1 MPTASTN
8 RLLERLGPTRELPTI
23 PAVLVPLLKCMEK
36 PWDAVDMHQV
46 VQLISQDKS
55 LAARSLQVAN
65 SPLFGWSHQVENI
78 QSAVLGLGLERIQQ
92 IAVSCSLL
100 RLLPA
105 VSFGV
110 NPSVFWAHSLGCA
123 LVSRELAVK
132 IGFPDPAKAYAAGL
146 LHDVGIVALL
156 WVSPHEFRRSIEQ
169 ARADRVPLHVAEET
183 VLGTTHCEAGK
194 IIATSWHLPQELIE
208 VIACHHAP
216 ALATANRALT
226 GLVSVSDLLC
236 RLGGLGYG
244 YREDHETNFAE
255 EPGFTILAG
264 QYPAIRPLDLA
275 RFTFEM
281 DAVLEEV
288 QAVVSRVYGLAQ

>member
-1 MPTASTN
+1 MSTPSTN
-8 RLLERLGPTRELPTI
+8 RLLEELGSARELPTI
-23 PAVLVPLLKCMEK
+23 PAVLVPLLKCMK
-36 PWDAVDMHQV
+36 KTWDAVDMHQV

-55 LAARSLQVAN
+55 LAARSPQVAN
-65 SPLFGWSHQVENI
+65 SPLFGWSHQVE
-78 QSAVLGLGLERIQQ
+78 
-92 IAVSCSLL
+92 
-100 RLLPA
+100 
-105 VSFGV
+105 
-110 NPSVFWAHSLGCA
+110 
-123 LVSRELAVK
+123 
-132 IGFPDPAKAYAAGL
+132 AYAAGL

-169 ARADRVPLHVAEET
+169 ARADRVPLHIAEET
-183 VLGTTHCEAGK
+183 VLGVTHCEAGK
-194 IIATSWHLPQELIE
+194 IIATSWHLPPELIE

-255 EPGFTILAG
+255 DPGFTILAG
-264 QYPAIRPLDLA
+264 HYPAIRPFDLA

-281 DAVLEEV
+281 GAVLEEV
-288 QAVVSRVYGLAQ
+288 QAVVSRVYGIAQ

>member
-1 MPTASTN
+1 MIDDLDRGATPIFATDNLLTELERCSQPKISDTPTRDDLERQTPPVSSVVPPDVQGSLMDSAPAANPTAADIELSSATQTMRVDVRKLNDLINLVGELVLERN
-8 RLLERLGPTRELPTI
+8 RLLQ
-23 PAVLVPLLKCMEK
+23 LVN
-36 PWDAVDMHQV
+36 D
-46 VQLISQDKS
+46 
-55 LAARSLQVAN
+55 
-65 SPLFGWSHQVENI
+65 
-78 QSAVLGLGLERIQQ
+78 
-92 IAVSCSLL
+92 
-100 RLLPA
+100 
-105 VSFGV
+105 
-110 NPSVFWAHSLGCA
+110 
-123 LVSRELAVK
+123 
-132 IGFPDPAKAYAAGL
+132 
-146 LHDVGIVALL
+146 GIVALL
-156 WVSPHEFRRSIEQ
+156 WVSSHEFRRSIEQ

-183 VLGTTHCEAGK
+183 LLGTTHCEAGK